1 MSRKNTPPSYT
12 EPGGPR
18 MVETHSKRLSPLG
31 PALQLGGG
39 SNEIPPSSFWI
50 RLAEVVSAFDIFGVP
65 VLLSFLDFSGVSALE
80 PASDILPSICLKI
93 QKLISLLVKNH
104 HCIARF
110 LLETG

>member
-1 MSRKNTPPSYT
+1 MSRKKTPPSYT

-18 MVETHSKRLSPLG
+18 MVETHSKRLSPFG

-39 SNEIPPSSFWI
+39 SNEIPPNSFWI
-50 RLAEVVSAFDIFGVP
+50 RFAEVVSAFDIFGVP

-80 PASDILPSICLKI
+80 PASDILPSIRLKI
-93 QKLISLLVKNH
+93 QKLISLLVNNH

>member
-1 MSRKNTPPSYT
+1 MSRKKTPPSYT

-80 PASDILPSICLKI
+80 PASDILPFFYLKI
-93 QKLISLLVKNH
+93 
-104 HCIARF
+104 
-110 LLETG
+110 